1 MKLVISNSGYANKPF
16 LDRINL
22 IQGDITTQ
30 EVDAICMVMPQ
41 HMDFKGRLNESIHE
55 ASGHDLDGFIL
66 EHVYKPQVGEV
77 YALPAFGLPARHILL
92 GIMPH
97 FRTEFDMND
106 SHLSNIT
113 RKMMELARCMLLTKV
128 AFPAIASGRKGY
140 PKPKASRLICQG
152 ITDRLQE
159 SFEEVRIVCENE
171 QDYEVFDR
179 KLKTF
184 GWNGYTYIAENGYE

>member
-1 MKLVISNSGYANKPF
+1 MKLVISNSGHANKPF

-22 IQGDITTQ
+22 LQGDITTQ

-41 HMDFKGRLNESIHE
+41 HMDFSGRLNESIH
-55 ASGHDLDGFIL
+55 AACGNNLDDFIL

-92 GIMPH
+92 GILPH
-97 FRTEFDMND
+97 FRTEFDMNEAY
-106 SHLSNIT
+106 LSNVT
-113 RKMMELARCMLLTKV
+113 RKMMELARCMLLTSV

-140 PKPKASRLICQG
+140 PKPKASRLVCQG

-159 SFEEVRIVCENE
+159 SFEEVRIVCEDE
-171 QDYEVFDR
+171 KSYEIFDR
-179 KLKTF
+179 KLKLL
-184 GWNGYTYIAENGYE
+184 GWEGWTYIPPSE